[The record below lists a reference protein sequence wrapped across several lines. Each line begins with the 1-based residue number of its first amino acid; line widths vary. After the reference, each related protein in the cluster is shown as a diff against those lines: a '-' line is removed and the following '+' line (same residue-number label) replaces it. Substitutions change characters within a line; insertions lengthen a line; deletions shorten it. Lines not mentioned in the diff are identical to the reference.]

1 MHLLPS
7 PVGRAL
13 PSVRYRVV
21 SCVFALLAALF
32 LPAPAHA
39 AAPVPEALQETQ
51 TVFDRYAGRIV
62 KIHIMET
69 GSGAKAELGTGFF
82 VSAEGHVMTNYHVVA
97 RLVLHRGRYRAELVD
112 SNGVRHPITVL
123 GVDVINDL
131 AVVKADLAGQPFFRL
146 APVGLKQGMR
156 LYSLGYPHDIGI
168 TIVEGTYNG
177 LIRTALYPKI
187 HFTGSLNPGM
197 SGGPSITASGEVAG
211 VNVSTAG
218 EQVSFLVPVEAAA
231 ALMAKTAAAGT
242 AGQPASLLGDVRSQL
257 LDHQDA
263 YFSDTL
269 MAAGETV
276 RLGEFQLPSQPAPFF
291 KCWGDTESS
300 DEKTFRLTEH
310 QCSTDD
316 FVYISGGHRSGVIE
330 LTHRLIAGNGLNRFQ
345 FSRLYTDFFRKQEE
359 LVQGKEE
366 DVTRFSCETAVVN
379 RDRMQMKTVFC
390 MRGYRKLA
398 GLYDVVLRAAVL
410 GRAHDG
416 LVTTLI
422 LSGVSFDKAL
432 RLSRNYLEA
441 VRWAK

>member
-1 MHLLPS
+1 ML
-7 PVGRAL
+7 
-13 PSVRYRVV
+13 
-21 SCVFALLAALF
+21 ALLTALC
-32 LPAPAHA
+32 LPAPARA
-39 AAPVPEALQETQ
+39 AAGVPAVPQETQ
-51 TVFDRYAGRIV
+51 AVFDRYAGRIV

-97 RLVLHRGRYRAELVD
+97 RLVLHRDRYRAEIVD
-112 SNGVRHPITVL
+112 HSGDRHPISVL

-146 APVGLKQGMR
+146 APAGLKQGMR

-197 SGGPSITASGEVAG
+197 SGGPAITASGDVAG

-218 EQVSFLVPVEAAA
+218 EQVGFLVPAEAAA
-231 ALMAKTAAAGT
+231 ALMAKMAAAGA
-242 AGQPASLLGDVRSQL
+242 AGKPGSLLDDVRSQL
-257 LDHQDA
+257 LGHQET

-276 RLGEFQLPSQPAPFF
+276 RLGDFQLPSQPAPFF
-291 KCWGDTESS
+291 KCWGDAESS
-300 DEKTFRLTEH
+300 DEKTFRVTEH

-330 LTHRLIAGNGLNRFQ
+330 LTHRLIEGNGLNRFQ

-359 LVQGKEE
+359 LVEGKEE
-366 DVTRFSCETAVVN
+366 DLTRFSCETAVVN
-379 RDRMQMKTVFC
+379 QDRLRMKTVFC

-398 GLYDVVLRAAVL
+398 GLYDVVLKAAVL

-432 RLSRNYLEA
+432 RLSRNFLEA